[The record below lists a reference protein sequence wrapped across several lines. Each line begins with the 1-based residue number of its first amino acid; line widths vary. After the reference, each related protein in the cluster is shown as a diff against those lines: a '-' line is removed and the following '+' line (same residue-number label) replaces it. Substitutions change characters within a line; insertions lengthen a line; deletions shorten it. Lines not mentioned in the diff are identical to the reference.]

1 MEIKIGKDNGHII
14 LDDNTGKIMTVL
26 VKNIVEGK
34 HDFLTTTSYSRKGDK
49 HYNMREQNTKSQFNF
64 KQDNWM
70 ETMVAPMD
78 PQLEKDIM
86 SGKLKFIVK
95 NTPNDQELGAK
106 IREWYWEKGQ

>member
-34 HDFLTTTSYSRKGDK
+34 YDFIATTSYKREGDK
-49 HYNMREQNTKSQFNF
+49 HYNMRA
-64 KQDNWM
+64 D
-70 ETMVAPMD
+70 TMVKQID

-86 SGKLKFIVK
+86 SGKVKFK
-95 NTPNDQELGAK
+95 NIK
-106 IREWYWEKGQ
+106 

>member
-1 MEIKIGKDNGHII
+1 MEIEIGKDNGHII

-49 HYNMREQNTKSQFNF
+49 HYNMRT
-64 KQDNWM
+64 D
-70 ETMVAPMD
+70 TMVAPMD

-86 SGKLKFIVK
+86 SGKIKYK
-95 NTPNDQELGAK
+95 TK
-106 IREWYWEKGQ
+106 